1 MDHIGAWMVSA
12 FLAAAVVV
20 ALYGWYRQAGGCTNS
35 IAKSQLRFE
44 QLLKAFPEHCFV
56 IDHSCRILAFNQS
69 PQVSPLQLSLQPQIG
84 KQLQDYFPA
93 GFINVFK
100 QACDQAL
107 SSNTTITARLDEGVK
122 GQLSLKFW
130 MTLLDN
136 KASGAEFL
144 LVLRNTDELRAAEQL
159 KNDFLS
165 NVSHEMRTPLT
176 SITGAL
182 GLIAGGE
189 LDGLPENVVSMVSI
203 AYKNSQRLSR
213 LVNDLLEIENISS
226 GKLTLSVRPYL
237 LASLV
242 EQALEANRLYAENH
256 CVELM
261 LMPHVIGGEIAV
273 DSERFLQVMDKLLSN
288 AIKFSPKNSRVELYI
303 NQLENQLL
311 RISVVDQG
319 PGIALDVRESVFQ
332 RFAHI
337 DSALQSESKDSG
349 SGLGLAIA
357 KELVELMGGRIGFEC
372 AKGTGAIF
380 YIDLPKVSHF
390 STLSPIGSSDD
401 FRGKRILVIEDEA
414 EVARLISLM
423 LQQEGYRVDIAMSGT
438 AALRALSEF
447 HYDAVTVDLL
457 LPDFSGLEVI
467 RRIRTNP
474 ALAHVSII
482 VVSAKLE
489 AGQLMFSGD
498 SSTIEWLA
506 KPVGRDQLRD
516 AIDRR
521 LHDTHIQ
528 RMLYVEDDV
537 DLQYV
542 ISAMVGKNYTVVPA
556 ATLAQARAALAK
568 QSFEVI
574 LLDIG
579 LPDGSGWDLLPE
591 IRERLPAARVVMLS
605 GEDLSSADVKK
616 AEAVLL
622 KSKMTERQ
630 LLNALEATP
639 KAPKS

>member
-1 MDHIGAWMVSA
+1 
-12 FLAAAVVV
+12 
-20 ALYGWYRQAGGCTNS
+20 
-35 IAKSQLRFE
+35 
-44 QLLKAFPEHCFV
+44 
-56 IDHSCRILAFNQS
+56 
-69 PQVSPLQLSLQPQIG
+69 
-84 KQLQDYFPA
+84 
-93 GFINVFK
+93 
-100 QACDQAL
+100 
-107 SSNTTITARLDEGVK
+107 
-122 GQLSLKFW
+122 
-130 MTLLDN
+130 
-136 KASGAEFL
+136 
-144 LVLRNTDELRAAEQL
+144 
-159 KNDFLS
+159 
-165 NVSHEMRTPLT
+165 
-176 SITGAL
+176 
-182 GLIAGGE
+182 
-189 LDGLPENVVSMVSI
+189 
-203 AYKNSQRLSR
+203 
-213 LVNDLLEIENISS
+213 
-226 GKLTLSVRPYL
+226 
-237 LASLV
+237 
-242 EQALEANRLYAENH
+242 
-256 CVELM
+256 
-261 LMPHVIGGEIAV
+261 
-273 DSERFLQVMDKLLSN
+273 
-288 AIKFSPKNSRVELYI
+288 
-303 NQLENQLL
+303 
-311 RISVVDQG
+311 
-319 PGIALDVRESVFQ
+319 
-332 RFAHI
+332 
-337 DSALQSESKDSG
+337 
-349 SGLGLAIA
+349 
-357 KELVELMGGRIGFEC
+357 
-372 AKGTGAIF
+372 
-380 YIDLPKVSHF
+380 
-390 STLSPIGSSDD
+390 
-401 FRGKRILVIEDEA
+401 
-414 EVARLISLM
+414 
-423 LQQEGYRVDIAMSGT
+423 MSGT

-537 DLQYV
+537 DLQCV